1 MKKPWKLKNGGESE
15 KWPLWSLMRSFLAG
29 WGGVAFFRARLA
41 AILEAAPPRG
51 RSVGLRS
58 SSIEESKTTSSKV
71 EEDLAFFIEVEEGED
86 EDEVAPLERF
96 VGRDMKWM
104 KLSTLYLS
112 LSFNIP
118 LYFRFLSLSLSE

>member
-1 MKKPWKLKNGGESE
+1 M
-15 KWPLWSLMRSFLAG
+15 
-29 WGGVAFFRARLA
+29 RARLA

-71 EEDLAFFIEVEEGED
+71 EEDLAFFIEVEGED

-96 VGRDMKWM
+96 VGRDMK
-104 KLSTLYLS
+104 
-112 LSFNIP
+112 
-118 LYFRFLSLSLSE
+118 